1 MENQEKPHKR
11 RVRYSGTHPKRFS
24 EKYKE
29 HQPEKYADVVEKVI
43 RKGSTPA
50 GMHISICVKE
60 ILDFL
65 QIQPGQRGLDVSP
78 IFFFTRYISESF
90 KDRAA
95 VLCCPCDPYFLIS
108 IPFTRKQRS
117 SL

>member
-50 GMHISICVKE
+50 GMHISICVKDAGVWRPYSGNAE
-60 ILDFL
+60 M
-65 QIQPGQRGLDVSP
+65 PERRGAYL
-78 IFFFTRYISESF
+78 
-90 KDRAA
+90 RAGRG
-95 VLCCPCDPYFLIS
+95 S
-108 IPFTRKQRS
+108 H
-117 SL
+117 

>member
-50 GMHISICVKE
+50 GMHISICEGNSGFSSDTTGTAAWTLPWDMGHTLEMLKCLKGE
-60 ILDFL
+60 GHIY
-65 QIQPGQRGLDVSP
+65 GLDVDP
-78 IFFFTRYISESF
+78 IESE
-90 KDRAA
+90 KTKRD
-95 VLCCPCDPYFLIS
+95 
-108 IPFTRKQRS
+108 
-117 SL
+117 